1 VQELDAFPYLTEQ
14 DKQIAAYIR
23 RASDSYYG
31 GSEFEINIDKALPF
45 LVAHPAVYWSMRRMF
60 ALMSLKAISRCN

>member
-1 VQELDAFPYLTEQ
+1 LRRLVQELDAFPYLTEQ
-14 DKQIAAYIR
+14 DKQIAACIR

-45 LVAHPAVYWSMRRMF
+45 LVAP
-60 ALMSLKAISRCN
+60 LPCTGRCAGCSH